1 VVISYRVAIVERQNT
16 SGHAVAPKV
25 WLWPDTLD
33 ALTAAPEHHRL
44 VCENERVRVLE
55 VRIGPGEVVPL
66 HTHRW
71 PSVLYLQGW
80 SEHLRRDDAGKL
92 IFDSREAGS
101 PPKIPSVVWCE
112 PLPPHS
118 VENVGA
124 VELLVLSIE
133 LKDYAARPRL
143 S

>member
-1 VVISYRVAIVERQNT
+1 MAATKPQNT
-16 SGHAVAPKV
+16 SGHAVAPEP

-33 ALTAAPEHHRL
+33 ALNAAPEHHRL
-44 VCENERVRVLE
+44 VYENECVRVLE
-55 VRIGPGEVVPL
+55 VRIGSGGIVPL

-80 SEHLRRDDAGKL
+80 SEHLRRDGAGKL

-133 LKDYAARPRL
+133 LKGDAARPGL